1 MNYKYKYQILN
12 KISNKKD
19 IIDAFFDAGF
29 FIKPFYA
36 VDPVSGDCSCGDD
49 DCTSQGKHPVI
60 SNNGGFFDKSSY
72 YAFVEKNPLHCG
84 VGVATGY
91 SKRHSRSLVVI
102 DIDDMSHMDRMLEV
116 IPSIQKTFSVKT
128 RRGMHFYFWCDAH
141 NPETGIP
148 VWVNTKKKIDGMSV
162 DILAQGHAGVVA
174 PGNPNKWVLQA
185 NEIQTLSLSDVAIL
199 NSFSAEKK
207 VYDNKTNTLV
217 KPIVKDFYAGVI
229 DNGQVNDSVV
239 AISSKQLWDNKNS
252 FLSGFYTCQNHID
265 WVECQVAAYIHV
277 PVNMKKIKRTARD
290 MFNRFTPATPHKK
303 AHGDASKTMVANS
316 DATSLNVLQ
325 SLLSS
330 RYQVAPLLPN
340 TNMCY
345 SPVSLDDI
353 LKDIREQ
360 LVIAGVKMH
369 FKVQD
374 LRAMLQQYHPAMEE
388 MRVRTR
394 MPDGKQKN
402 IRRWNMIIVGSST
415 PVPNTNMCYSSVSHI
430 DLLNSLPQ
438 DNQGTGEHN
447 CATPNKYVSIFTQ
460 DNTITISTV
469 EQEPKTMTKT
479 ELMAQRLMSIYN
491 TKSIQQ
497 EPITSTA
504 LPPVEYVQ
512 EAKVEDVKVCVPEKQ
527 STVEAPAALSAYNKT
542 MALLESLRIPPPA
555 YTDKVER
562 AFAEAGFF

>member
-19 IIDAFFDAGF
+19 IIDAFFEAGF

-84 VGVATGY
+84 LGVATGY

-102 DIDDMSHMDRMLEV
+102 DIDDMIHMDRMLEV

-141 NPETGIP
+141 NPLTGKP
-148 VWVNTKKKIDGMSV
+148 VWVNTKIKIDGMNV

-174 PGNPNKWVLQA
+174 PGNPNKWVMEA
-185 NEIQTLSLSDVAIL
+185 NEIQTLSISEVATL

-207 VYDNKTNTLV
+207 VYNKSTGTVDKQIIL
-217 KPIVKDFYAGVI
+217 DFYAGI
-229 DNGQVNDSVV
+229 IGNGQVNDAVMAV
-239 AISSKQLWDNKNS
+239 SSKQLWNNKNS
-252 FLSGFYTCQNHID
+252 FMNGIYTLTNHID
-265 WVECQVAAYIHV
+265 WVEGQVAAYIHV

-290 MFNRFTPATPHKK
+290 MFNRFTPDKFTGRSAAKVSSDTM
-303 AHGDASKTMVANS
+303 AAITDAY
-316 DATSLNVLQ
+316 SLNVLQ

-330 RYQVAPLLPN
+330 RYQVALPDPN
-340 TNMCY
+340 TNMVPP
-345 SPVSLDDI
+345 PVSLDDI
-353 LKDIREQ
+353 LKDIRQQ
-360 LVIAGVKMH
+360 LVIAGGTMH

-374 LRAMLQQYHPAMEE
+374 LRAMLQQYHPAMKQV
-388 MRVRTR
+388 RVQSR
-394 MPDGKQKN
+394 MPDGKRKDSLK
-402 IRRWNMIIVGSST
+402 WNMIIVGSST
-415 PVPNTNMCYSSVSHI
+415 PVPNTNMVPPPVSLDHI
-430 DLLNSLPQ
+430 P
-438 DNQGTGEHN
+438 
-447 CATPNKYVSIFTQ
+447 ATIIE
-460 DNTITISTV
+460 DETITISTV
-469 EQEPKTMTKT
+469 DSAASSLAASIEQEPKTMNKT

-491 TKSIQQ
+491 NKSIQQ
-497 EPITSTA
+497 ERITSTA
-504 LPPVEYVQ
+504 VPPVEYVQ
-512 EAKVEDVKVCVPEKQ
+512 EAKVEDVKVSIPEKQ

>member
-1 MNYKYKYQILN
+1 MNHKYKYQILN

-19 IIDAFFDAGF
+19 IIDAFFEAGF
-29 FIKPFYA
+29 YIKPFYA
-36 VDPVSGDCSCGDD
+36 LDPVSGDCSCNDD
-49 DCTSQGKHPVI
+49 ECSSQGKHPVI
-60 SNNGGFFDKSSY
+60 ENNGGFFDKPSY
-72 YAFVEKNPLHCG
+72 YAFLEKNPLHCG
-84 VGVATGY
+84 LGVATGY

-102 DIDDMSHMDRMLEV
+102 DIDDMIHMDRMLEV

-141 NPETGIP
+141 NPETGKP

-174 PGNPNKWVLQA
+174 PGNPNKCVWEG
-185 NEIQTLSLSDVAIL
+185 NEIQTLSLSEVAIL

-217 KPIVKDFYAGVI
+217 KPIIKDFYNGII

-252 FLSGFYTCQNHID
+252 FLSGFYTCQNHIN
-265 WVECQVAAYIHV
+265 WVEGQVAAYIHV

-303 AHGDASKTMVANS
+303 AHGDAAKTMVANS

-325 SLLSS
+325 HILST
-330 RYQVAPLLPN
+330 RYQVAPLLPH
-340 TNMCY
+340 TNIF
-345 SPVSLDDI
+345 PHLSLDDI

-374 LRAMLQQYHPAMEE
+374 LRAMLQQYHPAMKLI
-388 MRVRTR
+388 RITKQV
-394 MPDGKQKN
+394 DGKRKDIN
-402 IRRWNMIIVGSST
+402 RWNMIIVGAA
-415 PVPNTNMCYSSVSHI
+415 PLVPNTNMFPH
-430 DLLNSLPQ
+430 LTLNNIP
-438 DNQGTGEHN
+438 DTIIKDE
-447 CATPNKYVSIFTQ
+447 P
-460 DNTITISTV
+460 ITISTV
-469 EQEPKTMTKT
+469 EPKEPKTMTKT
-479 ELMAQRLMSIYN
+479 ELQAQRLMSIYN
-491 TKSIQQ
+491 NKKSIQQ

-504 LPPVEYVQ
+504 VPPVDYVQ
-512 EAKVEDVKVCVPEKQ
+512 EAKVQDVKVSVPEIAS
-527 STVEAPAALSAYNKT
+527 STEAPAALSAYNKT
-542 MALLESLRIPPPA
+542 LMLLESLRMPPKIYA
-555 YTDKVER
+555 DKLEQV
-562 AFAEAGFF
+562 FDEAGLF